1 MNEKD
6 RFHFNILK
14 SIALEG
20 SNAFD
25 KIALSFDFD
34 EYQIDILCDVLDE
47 FEQRDFYYGELEKR
61 LKETLN
67 LNYQNLKSII
77 YYLYNDHRYI
87 DVIATYLRSNKKTNG
102 HLSLE
107 YNSIAK
113 ELGI

>member
-6 RFHFNILK
+6 RYHFNILK
-14 SIALEG
+14 SMALG
-20 SNAFD
+20 DNNAFD

-34 EYQIDILCDVLDE
+34 AHQIDVLCDVFDE
-47 FEQRDFYYGELEKR
+47 FEQRDFSYSELEKR

-67 LNYQNLKSII
+67 LNYQDLKSII
-77 YYLYNDHRYI
+77 YYLYDDHRYT
-87 DVIATYLRSNKKTNG
+87 DVIGTYLRSNKKIMGN
-102 HLSLE
+102 LSLE